1 MHFIK
6 ALTVPIV
13 ISAVKGCSMP
23 GPMVSQAK
31 QQLNA
36 IIDAYLS
43 VSDVERVLVA
53 CDYADTAHDGVARKS
68 GEPYILHPIAVSC
81 ILAHMRLDAET
92 LMAAL
97 LHDVIEDT
105 EFTKQDIT
113 EKFGLTVAE
122 LVDGVTKLS
131 QSSDKEYNKAASF
144 RKILQATLQDPR
156 VIIIKLADRYHN
168 MTTLGALRPDKR
180 ARIAQETFEIFVP
193 MARLVGMNEMA
204 DNLEHLCYQNL
215 DLDMYNNVQEALLQT
230 KPKRC
235 EYQTKWENNLTTLL
249 EQHQIT
255 GRIKKKN
262 NNIEL
267 LRHFVKN
274 DIDLQELT
282 HSHAFEIILQSIADC
297 DRLAEI
303 LKESFKVLSY
313 ADHIR
318 RPLPGGNQS
327 LMLRLKGEKTTL
339 SLTIQTELMRKAAR
353 FGVVLGENAPQACRS
368 AIQASMQNL
377 NVLVDGECA
386 KTTFSELLDYL
397 HQEKIWVYTP
407 HGHLH
412 ELPQGATAVD
422 FAYSASLFLGNHA
435 VGAKINGETKPLSTP
450 LLSGQVIEII
460 TDVLATPNPDWLSFI
475 NTQKA
480 RRALQNILRD
490 QDQDEQRLVGQQAL
504 NRALKLFNRSVS
516 DLSLADWEN
525 LLNWRHL
532 NDKEQLFEQI
542 AVGDLLPQLVANHLF
557 SQDTIQ
563 TSNNSS
569 RLILGT
575 DGIDVK
581 YAHCCNPVLGD
592 PIQGHLSRRGLIV
605 HRARCHNLLHE
616 QQQHPENIMP
626 LQWTTEDSEDISFTA
641 YLCLNMLLNDEQISE
656 LIYLCRK
663 EKVGVETVRSH
674 EDKTYVNIVV
684 HNRKQIAEV
693 IRNLRMHFGFPRIS
707 RLAQP
712 IAITESAKVAS

>member
-1 MHFIK
+1 
-6 ALTVPIV
+6 
-13 ISAVKGCSMP
+13 MP
-23 GPMVSQAK
+23 GPQVSQAR
-31 QQLNA
+31 QQLKI

-43 VSDVERVLVA
+43 ASDVERVLVA
-53 CDYADTAHDGVARKS
+53 CDYADIAHDGITRKS
-68 GEPYILHPIAVSC
+68 GEPYILHPIAVSS
-81 ILAHMRLDAET
+81 ILSHMRLDAET

-105 EFTKQDIT
+105 DFNKEDIA
-113 EKFGLTVAE
+113 EKFGRTVAE

-131 QSSDKEYNKAASF
+131 HSSDKEYNKAASF

-168 MTTLGALRPDKR
+168 MTTLGSLRPDKR
-180 ARIAQETFEIFVP
+180 QRIAQETFDIFVP
-193 MARLVGMNEMA
+193 MARIVGMNEMA

-215 DLDMYNNVQEALLQT
+215 DLDMFNNVQEALFQT

-235 EYQTKWENNLTTLL
+235 EYQSIWEKNLTELL
-249 EQHQIT
+249 QQHQIP

-274 DIDLQELT
+274 DINLQELT
-282 HSHAFEIILQSIADC
+282 HSHAFEIVLQSIADC

-303 LKESFKVLSY
+303 LRENFQILHY
-313 ADHIR
+313 EDHIR

-327 LMLRLKGEKTTL
+327 LMMRLKGEKTTL

-377 NVLVDGECA
+377 NVLIDGACA
-386 KTTFSELLDYL
+386 KTTFSDLLDYL

-407 HGHLH
+407 HGNLH

-435 VGAKINGETKPLSTP
+435 VGAKVNGETKPLSTP
-450 LLSGQVIEII
+450 LISGQVVEII

-490 QDQDEQRLVGQQAL
+490 QDIEEQQLVGQQAL
-504 NRALKLFNRSVS
+504 NRALKLFNRSIK
-516 DLSLADWEN
+516 DLTEADWIDI
-525 LLNWRHL
+525 LQWRHIES
-532 NDKEQLFEQI
+532 KEQLFEQV

-557 SQDTIQ
+557 AQGKSIETQ
-563 TSNNSS
+563 SS
-569 RLILGT
+569 TRLIQGT
-575 DGIDVK
+575 EGVDVK

-616 QQQHPENIMP
+616 QHQHPENIMP
-626 LQWTTEDSEDISFTA
+626 LQWSSEDTDDISFTA
-641 YLCLNMLLNDEQISE
+641 YLSIDMVMNDEQISD
-656 LIYLCRK
+656 LIYQCRK
-663 EKVGVETVRSH
+663 EKTGVEMVHNH
-674 EDKTYVNIVV
+674 EGKTYVNIVV
-684 HNRKQIAEV
+684 HNRKQIAQI
-693 IRNLRMHFGFPRIS
+693 IRDLRMHFGFPRIT

-712 IAITESAKVAS
+712 INITEASKAS

>member
-1 MHFIK
+1 
-6 ALTVPIV
+6 
-13 ISAVKGCSMP
+13 MP
-23 GPMVSQAK
+23 GPMVRQAK
-31 QQLNA
+31 QQLNV

-43 VSDVERVLVA
+43 VSDVERVLEA
-53 CDYADTAHDGVARKS
+53 CDYADIAHDGITRKS

-131 QSSDKEYNKAASF
+131 HSSDKEYNKAASF

-249 EQHQIT
+249 EQHHIS

-297 DRLAEI
+297 DRLADI
-303 LKESFKVLSY
+303 LKESFKVLNY
-313 ADHIR
+313 TDHIR

-327 LMLRLKGEKTTL
+327 LMMRLKGEKTIL

-377 NVLVDGECA
+377 NVLVDGACA

-435 VGAKINGETKPLSTP
+435 VGAKIDGETKPLSTP

-516 DLSLADWEN
+516 DLTLADWEN
-525 LLNWRHL
+525 VLNWRHL
-532 NDKEQLFEQI
+532 NDKEQLFEHI
-542 AVGDLLPQLVANHLF
+542 AVGDLLPQLVANHLYA
-557 SQDTIQ
+557 QDTIQ
-563 TSNNSS
+563 TSNSA

-575 DGIDVK
+575 DGVDVK

-605 HRARCHNLLHE
+605 HRSRCQNLLHE
-616 QQQHPENIMP
+616 QHLHPENIMP
-626 LQWTTEDSEDISFTA
+626 LHWTTEDSEDISFTA

-674 EDKTYVNIVV
+674 EEKTYVNIVV
-684 HNRKQIAEV
+684 HNRKQIAEI

-712 IAITESAKVAS
+712 VAIAEPAKVAS

>member
-1 MHFIK
+1 
-6 ALTVPIV
+6 
-13 ISAVKGCSMP
+13 MP
-23 GPMVSQAK
+23 GPLVSQAK
-31 QQLNA
+31 QQLRT
-36 IIDAYLS
+36 IIDAYLTE
-43 VSDVERVLVA
+43 SDVERVLAA
-53 CDYADTAHDGVARKS
+53 CDYADIAHDGITRKS

-105 EFTKQDIT
+105 DFSKEDIA
-113 EKFGLTVAE
+113 EKFGKTVAE

-168 MTTLGALRPDKR
+168 MTTLDALRPDKR
-180 ARIAQETFEIFVP
+180 ARIAQETFDIFVP
-193 MARLVGMNEMA
+193 MARIVGMNEMG

-235 EYQTKWENNLTTLL
+235 EYQSKWENNLTELL
-249 EQHQIT
+249 KTHQIS

-274 DIDLQELT
+274 DIDLHELT
-282 HSHAFEIILQSIADC
+282 HSHAFEIILNSIADC
-297 DRLAEI
+297 DRLADV
-303 LKESFKVLSY
+303 LRESFQVLHF

-318 RPLPGGNQS
+318 KPLPGGNQS
-327 LMLRLKGEKTTL
+327 LLLRLKGENTTL
-339 SLTIQTELMRKAAR
+339 SVTIQTELMRKAAR
-353 FGVVLGENAPQACRS
+353 FGVVLGDSAPQACRS

-377 NVLVDGECA
+377 NVLIDGACA

-407 HGHLH
+407 QGHLH
-412 ELPQGATAVD
+412 ELPQGATVVD

-450 LLSGQVIEII
+450 LHSGQVIEII
-460 TDVLATPNPDWLSFI
+460 TDVLATPNPDWLSFV

-480 RRALQNILRD
+480 RRALQNILRE
-490 QDQDEQRLVGQQAL
+490 QDIEEQRLVGQQAL
-504 NRALKLFNRSVS
+504 NRALKLFNVS
-516 DLSLADWEN
+516 IKDLTESDWLE
-525 LLNWRHL
+525 LLQWRHIE
-532 NDKEQLFEQI
+532 NKDQLFEQI

-557 SQDTIQ
+557 AHDQSAQESD
-563 TSNNSS
+563 
-569 RLILGT
+569 RLIQGT
-575 DGIDVK
+575 EGVDVK

-616 QQQHPENIMP
+616 QHLHPENIMP
-626 LQWTTEDSEDISFTA
+626 LQWTNENEEEISFTA
-641 YLCLNMLLNDEQISE
+641 YLLINMAMDDEQISD
-656 LIYLCRK
+656 LIYQCRK
-663 EKVGVETVRSH
+663 EKIGVEMVRNQD
-674 EDKTYVNIVV
+674 DKTYVNVVV
-684 HNRKQIAEV
+684 HNRKQIAKI
-693 IRNLRMHFGFPRIS
+693 IRDLRMHFGFPRIS

-712 IAITESAKVAS
+712 VSIAETSIAS

>member
-1 MHFIK
+1 
-6 ALTVPIV
+6 
-13 ISAVKGCSMP
+13 MP
-23 GPMVSQAK
+23 GPQVSQAR
-31 QQLNA
+31 QQLKI

-43 VSDVERVLVA
+43 ASDVERVLVA
-53 CDYADTAHDGVARKS
+53 CDYADIAHDGITRKS
-68 GEPYILHPIAVSC
+68 GEPYILHPIAVSS
-81 ILAHMRLDAET
+81 ILSHMRLDAET

-105 EFTKQDIT
+105 DFNKEDIT
-113 EKFGLTVAE
+113 EKFGRTVAE

-131 QSSDKEYNKAASF
+131 HSSDKEYNKAASF

-168 MTTLGALRPDKR
+168 MTTLGSLRPDKR
-180 ARIAQETFEIFVP
+180 RRIAQETFDIFVP
-193 MARLVGMNEMA
+193 MARIVGMNEMA

-215 DLDMYNNVQEALLQT
+215 DLDMFNNVQEALFQT

-235 EYQTKWENNLTTLL
+235 EYQSIWEKNLTQLL
-249 EQHQIT
+249 QQHQIA

-274 DIDLQELT
+274 DINLQELT

-303 LKESFKVLSY
+303 LRENFQILHY
-313 ADHIR
+313 EDHIR

-327 LMLRLKGEKTTL
+327 LMMRLKGEKTTL

-386 KTTFSELLDYL
+386 KTTFSDLLDYL

-407 HGHLH
+407 HGNLH

-450 LLSGQVIEII
+450 LISGQVIEII

-490 QDQDEQRLVGQQAL
+490 QDIEEQQLVGQQAL
-504 NRALKLFNRSVS
+504 NRALKLFNRSMK
-516 DLSLADWEN
+516 DLTEADWIDI
-525 LLNWRHL
+525 LQWRHIES
-532 NDKEQLFEQI
+532 KAQLFEQV

-557 SQDTIQ
+557 AQDQSLETQ
-563 TSNNSS
+563 SS
-569 RLILGT
+569 TRLIQGT
-575 DGIDVK
+575 EGVDVK

-616 QQQHPENIMP
+616 QHQHPENIMP
-626 LQWTTEDSEDISFTA
+626 LHWASEDADDISFTA
-641 YLCLNMLLNDEQISE
+641 YLSIDMVMNDEQISE
-656 LIYLCRK
+656 LIYQCRK
-663 EKVGVETVRSH
+663 EKTGVEMVHNH
-674 EDKTYVNIVV
+674 EGKTYVNIVV
-684 HNRKQIAEV
+684 HNRKQIAQI
-693 IRNLRMHFGFPRIS
+693 IRDLRMHFGFPRIT

-712 IAITESAKVAS
+712 INITEASKAS

>member
-1 MHFIK
+1 
-6 ALTVPIV
+6 
-13 ISAVKGCSMP
+13 MP
-23 GPMVSQAK
+23 GPQVSQAK
-31 QQLNA
+31 QQLEI

-43 VSDVERVLVA
+43 ESDVERVLAA
-53 CDYADTAHDGVARKS
+53 CDYADMAHDGIVRKS

-81 ILAHMRLDAET
+81 ILAHMRLDTET

-105 EFTKQDIT
+105 EFNKDDIS
-113 EKFGLTVAE
+113 KIFGFTVAE

-131 QSSDKEYNKAASF
+131 HSSDKEYNKAASF

-156 VIIIKLADRYHN
+156 VIIVKLADRYHN
-168 MTTLGALRPDKR
+168 MTTLDALRPDKR
-180 ARIAQETFEIFVP
+180 ARIARETFEIFVP
-193 MARLVGMNEMA
+193 MARIVGMNEMA

-215 DLDMYNNVQEALLQT
+215 DLDMYNNVQAALLET

-235 EYQTKWENNLTTLL
+235 EYQAKWEKNLTELL
-249 EQHQIT
+249 QQNAIQ

-282 HSHAFEIILQSIADC
+282 HSHAFEIILQTIADC

-303 LKESFKVLSY
+303 LMQSFKIQSY
-313 ADHIR
+313 EDHIR

-327 LMLRLKGEKTTL
+327 LMMRLKGEKTTL

-353 FGVVLGENAPQACRS
+353 FGVVLGESAPQACRS

-422 FAYSASLFLGNHA
+422 FAYAASLFLGNHA
-435 VGAKINGETKPLSTP
+435 VGAKINNETKPLSTP
-450 LLSGQVIEII
+450 LVSGQVVEII

-480 RRALQNILRD
+480 RRAIQNILRD
-490 QDQDEQRLVGQQAL
+490 QDPDEQRLVGQQAL
-504 NRALKLFNRSVS
+504 NRALKLFHRSIR
-516 DLSLADWEN
+516 DLTEADWKN
-525 LLNWRHL
+525 LLEWRHVSS
-532 NDKEQLFEQI
+532 KEQLFEQI

-557 SQDTIQ
+557 SQDQHQNIA
-563 TSNNSS
+563 SS
-569 RLILGT
+569 DRLIQGT
-575 DGIDVK
+575 EGVDVK

-592 PIQGHLSRRGLIV
+592 PIQGHLTRRGLIV
-605 HRARCHNLLHE
+605 HRSRCHNLLHE
-616 QQQHPENIMP
+616 QHQHPENIMP
-626 LQWTTEDSEDISFTA
+626 LQWTADDLDDISFTA
-641 YLCLNMLLNDEQISE
+641 YLCIDLAMDDEQISD
-656 LIYLCRK
+656 LIYQCRK
-663 EKVGVETVRSH
+663 AHSGVEMVRSQD
-674 EDKTYVNIVV
+674 EQTYVNIVV
-684 HNRKQIAEV
+684 HNRKQIAQI
-693 IRNLRMHFGFPRIS
+693 IRDLRMYFGFPRIA
-707 RLAQP
+707 RLTQP
-712 IAITESAKVAS
+712 VILSEASKAS

>member
-1 MHFIK
+1 
-6 ALTVPIV
+6 
-13 ISAVKGCSMP
+13 MP
-23 GPMVSQAK
+23 GPQVSQAK
-31 QQLNA
+31 LQLKS
-36 IIDAYLS
+36 IIDAYLNT
-43 VSDVERVLVA
+43 SDVERVLVA
-53 CDYADTAHDGVARKS
+53 CDYADLAHDGITRKS
-68 GEPYILHPIAVSC
+68 GEPYILHPISVSC

-105 EFTKQDIT
+105 EFSKDDIT
-113 EKFGLTVAE
+113 EKFGKTVAE

-131 QSSDKEYNKAASF
+131 HSSDKEYNKAASF

-168 MTTLGALRPDKR
+168 MTTLEALRPDKR

-193 MARLVGMNEMA
+193 MARIVGMNEMA

-215 DLDMYNNVQEALLQT
+215 DLDMYNDVQAALLET

-235 EYQTKWENNLTTLL
+235 EYQSKWENKLTGLL
-249 EQHQIT
+249 AEHHIS

-282 HSHAFEIILQSIADC
+282 HSHAFEIILTSIADC

-303 LKESFKVLSY
+303 LQENLKVLHF

-327 LMLRLKGEKTTL
+327 LLLRLKGEKTTL

-377 NVLVDGECA
+377 NVLIGGECA

-422 FAYSASLFLGNHA
+422 FAYAASLFLGNHA
-435 VGAKINGETKPLSTP
+435 IGAKVNGETKPLSTP
-450 LLSGQVIEII
+450 LISGQVVEVI
-460 TDVLATPNPDWLSFI
+460 TDVLATPNPDWLSFV

-480 RRALQNILRD
+480 RRAIQNILRD
-490 QDQDEQRLVGQQAL
+490 QDIEEQRLVGQQAL
-504 NRALKLFNRSVS
+504 NRALKLFQRSVK
-516 DLSLADWEN
+516 DLDEADWAN
-525 LLNWRHL
+525 LLQWRL
-532 NDKEQLFEQI
+532 IDSKDRLYEQI

-557 SQDTIQ
+557 AHDTTNEQD
-563 TSNNSS
+563 SE
-569 RLILGT
+569 RLIQGT
-575 DGIDVK
+575 DGVDVK

-592 PIQGHLSRRGLIV
+592 HIQGHLSRRGLIV
-605 HRARCHNLLHE
+605 HRNRCHNLLHE
-616 QQQHPENIMP
+616 QNIHPENIMP
-626 LQWTTEDSEDISFTA
+626 LQWTKGSSEDISFSA
-641 YLCLNMLLNDEQISE
+641 FLCIDMPLTDEQISE
-656 LIYLCRK
+656 LIYQCRK
-663 EKVGVETVRSH
+663 EKVGVESVRSH
-674 EDKTYVNIVV
+674 EAKTFVNIVV
-684 HNRKQIAEV
+684 HNRKEIAKI
-693 IRNLRMHFGFPRIS
+693 IRELRMLFGFPRII
-707 RLAQP
+707 RLNQSLSVNE
-712 IAITESAKVAS
+712 TSKAS

>member
-1 MHFIK
+1 
-6 ALTVPIV
+6 
-13 ISAVKGCSMP
+13 MP
-23 GPMVSQAK
+23 GPQVSQAK
-31 QQLNA
+31 QQLEI

-43 VSDVERVLVA
+43 ESDVERVLAA
-53 CDYADTAHDGVARKS
+53 CDYADMAHDGIVRKS

-81 ILAHMRLDAET
+81 ILAHMRLDTET

-105 EFTKQDIT
+105 EFNKDDIS
-113 EKFGLTVAE
+113 KIFGFTVAE

-131 QSSDKEYNKAASF
+131 HSSDKEYNKAASF

-156 VIIIKLADRYHN
+156 VIIVKLADRYHN
-168 MTTLGALRPDKR
+168 MTTLDALRPDKR
-180 ARIAQETFEIFVP
+180 ARIARETFEIFVP
-193 MARLVGMNEMA
+193 MARIVGMNEMA

-215 DLDMYNNVQEALLQT
+215 DLDMYNNVQAALLET

-235 EYQTKWENNLTTLL
+235 EYQAKWEKNLTELL
-249 EQHQIT
+249 QQNAIQ

-303 LKESFKVLSY
+303 LTQSFKIQSY
-313 ADHIR
+313 EDHIR

-327 LMLRLKGEKTTL
+327 LMMRLKGEKTTL

-353 FGVVLGENAPQACRS
+353 FGVVLGESAPQACRS

-386 KTTFSELLDYL
+386 KTTFSELLDYVL
-397 HQEKIWVYTP
+397 EEKIWVYTP
-407 HGHLH
+407 HVHLH
-412 ELPQGATAVD
+412 VWAQGATAVD
-422 FAYSASLFLGNHA
+422 FVYAAILFRGNHA
-435 VGAKINGETKPLSTP
+435 VGAKINNETKPLSTP
-450 LLSGQVIEII
+450 LVSGQVVEII

-480 RRALQNILRD
+480 RRAIQNILRD
-490 QDQDEQRLVGQQAL
+490 QDPDEQRLVGQQAL
-504 NRALKLFNRSVS
+504 NRALKLFHRSIR
-516 DLSLADWEN
+516 DLTEADWKN
-525 LLNWRHL
+525 LLEWRHVSS
-532 NDKEQLFEQI
+532 KEQLFEQI

-557 SQDTIQ
+557 AQDQHQNIA
-563 TSNNSS
+563 SS
-569 RLILGT
+569 DRLIQGT
-575 DGIDVK
+575 EGVDVK

-592 PIQGHLSRRGLIV
+592 PIQGHLTRRGLIV

-616 QQQHPENIMP
+616 QHQHPENIML
-626 LQWTTEDSEDISFTA
+626 LQWTSDDLEDISFTA
-641 YLCLNMLLNDEQISE
+641 YLSIDLNMNDEQISD
-656 LIYLCRK
+656 LIYQCRK
-663 EKVGVETVRSH
+663 AHSGVEMVRTQD
-674 EDKTYVNIVV
+674 DKTYVNIVV
-684 HNRKQIAEV
+684 HNRKQIAQI
-693 IRNLRMHFGFPRIS
+693 IRDLRMYFGFPRII

-712 IAITESAKVAS
+712 VVFSEASKAS

>member
-1 MHFIK
+1 
-6 ALTVPIV
+6 
-13 ISAVKGCSMP
+13 MP
-23 GPMVSQAK
+23 GAEVSQAK
-31 QQLNA
+31 QQLNV
-36 IIDAYLS
+36 IIDAYLNES
-43 VSDVERVLVA
+43 EVERVLAA
-53 CDYADTAHDGVARKS
+53 CDYADIAHDGITRKS

-105 EFTKQDIT
+105 DFSKEDIS
-113 EKFGLTVAE
+113 EKFGRTVAE

-131 QSSDKEYNKAASF
+131 HSSDKEYNKAASF

-168 MTTLGALRPDKR
+168 MTTLESLRPDKR
-180 ARIAQETFEIFVP
+180 ARIAQETFDVFVP

-215 DLDMYNNVQEALLQT
+215 DLDMFNNVQEALAKT

-235 EYQTKWENNLTTLL
+235 EYQAIWEKNLTSLL
-249 EQHQIT
+249 QQNQIS

-297 DRLAEI
+297 DNLAEI
-303 LKESFKVLSY
+303 LKKHFQVLSY
-313 ADHIR
+313 QDHIR

-327 LMLRLKGEKTTL
+327 LMMRLKGEKTTL
-339 SLTIQTELMRKAAR
+339 SLTLQTELMRKAAR
-353 FGVVLGENAPQACRS
+353 FGVVLGESAPQACRS

-377 NVLVDGECA
+377 NVLIDSSCA
-386 KTTFSELLDYL
+386 KTTFNDLLDYL

-407 HGHLH
+407 HGQLH

-480 RRALQNILRD
+480 RRAIQNILRD
-490 QDQDEQRLVGQQAL
+490 QDVEEQQLVGEQAL
-504 NRALKLFNRSVS
+504 NRALRLFNRSTQ
-516 DLSLADWEN
+516 DLTEDDWLD
-525 LLNWRHL
+525 LLQWRHL
-532 NDKEQLFEQI
+532 DSKDRLFQQI

-557 SQDTIQ
+557 AQQGQSVEEH
-563 TSNNSS
+563 SS
-569 RLILGT
+569 DRLIQGT
-575 DGIDVK
+575 EGVDVK

-616 QQQHPENIMP
+616 QHLHPENIMP
-626 LQWTTEDSEDISFTA
+626 LQWASEDLDDVSFTA
-641 YLCLNMLLNDEQISE
+641 YLCIDMEMDDEQISD
-656 LIYLCRK
+656 LIYQCRK
-663 EKVGVETVRSH
+663 AKTGVEMVRNYDH
-674 EDKTYVNIVV
+674 KTYVNIVV
-684 HNRKQIAEV
+684 NNRKQIAQI
-693 IRNLRMHFGFPRIS
+693 IRDLRMHYGFPRIT
-707 RLAQP
+707 RLAIP
-712 IAITESAKVAS
+712 LSVTEASIAS

>member
-1 MHFIK
+1 
-6 ALTVPIV
+6 
-13 ISAVKGCSMP
+13 MP
-23 GPMVSQAK
+23 GPQVSQAR
-31 QQLNA
+31 QQLKI
-36 IIDAYLS
+36 IIDAYLDA
-43 VSDVERVLVA
+43 SDVERVLAA
-53 CDYADTAHDGVARKS
+53 CDYADLAHDGVTRKS
-68 GEPYILHPIAVSC
+68 GEPYILHPIAVSS
-81 ILAHMRLDAET
+81 ILSHMRLDAET

-105 EFTKQDIT
+105 EFNKDDIA
-113 EKFGLTVAE
+113 EKFGRTVAE

-131 QSSDKEYNKAASF
+131 HSSDKEYNKAASF

-168 MTTLGALRPDKR
+168 MTTLGSLRPDKR
-180 ARIAQETFEIFVP
+180 MRIAQETSDIFVP
-193 MARLVGMNEMA
+193 MARIVGMNEMA

-215 DLDMYNNVQEALLQT
+215 DLDMFNNVQEALLQT

-235 EYQTKWENNLTTLL
+235 EYQSLWEKNLTELL
-249 EQHQIT
+249 QQHQIS

-303 LKESFKVLSY
+303 LRENFQILHY
-313 ADHIR
+313 EDHIR

-327 LMLRLKGEKTTL
+327 LMMRLKGEKTTL

-353 FGVVLGENAPQACRS
+353 FGVILGENAPQACRS

-377 NVLVDGECA
+377 NVLIDGACA
-386 KTTFSELLDYL
+386 KTTFSDLLDYL

-412 ELPQGATAVD
+412 ELPQGATVVD

-435 VGAKINGETKPLSTP
+435 VGAKINGEIKPLSTP
-450 LLSGQVIEII
+450 LVSGQVIEII

-480 RRALQNILRD
+480 RRAIQNILRD
-490 QDQDEQRLVGQQAL
+490 QDIEEQQLVGQQAL
-504 NRALKLFNRSVS
+504 NRALKLFNRSIT
-516 DLSLADWEN
+516 DLTDADW
-525 LLNWRHL
+525 LDILQWRHIESQ
-532 NDKEQLFEQI
+532 EQLFEQI

-557 SQDTIQ
+557 AQGQNIDPQAST
-563 TSNNSS
+563 
-569 RLILGT
+569 RLIQGT
-575 DGIDVK
+575 EGVDVK

-616 QQQHPENIMP
+616 QHLHPENIMP
-626 LQWTTEDSEDISFTA
+626 LHWTSDDANDISFTA
-641 YLCLNMLLNDEQISE
+641 YLSIDMVMNDEQISD
-656 LIYLCRK
+656 LIYQCRK
-663 EKVGVETVRSH
+663 EKTGVEMVHSH

-684 HNRKQIAEV
+684 HNRKQIAQI
-693 IRNLRMHFGFPRIS
+693 IRDLRMHFGFPRIT

-712 IAITESAKVAS
+712 INISEASKAS

>member
-1 MHFIK
+1 
-6 ALTVPIV
+6 
-13 ISAVKGCSMP
+13 MP
-23 GPMVSQAK
+23 GPQVSQAR
-31 QQLNA
+31 QQLKI

-43 VSDVERVLVA
+43 VSEVERVLMA
-53 CDYADTAHDGVARKS
+53 CDYADIAHDGVTRKS
-68 GEPYILHPIAVSC
+68 GEPYILHPIAVSS
-81 ILAHMRLDAET
+81 ILSHMRLDAET

-105 EFTKQDIT
+105 EFNKDDIS
-113 EKFGLTVAE
+113 KNFGHTVAE

-131 QSSDKEYNKAASF
+131 HSSDKEYNKAASF

-168 MTTLGALRPDKR
+168 MTTLGSLRPDKR
-180 ARIAQETFEIFVP
+180 RRIAQETFDIFVP
-193 MARLVGMNEMA
+193 MARIVGMNEMA

-215 DLDMYNNVQEALLQT
+215 DLDMYNNIQEALLQT

-235 EYQTKWENNLTTLL
+235 DYQSLWEKNLTDLL
-249 EQHQIT
+249 QQHQIS

-274 DIDLQELT
+274 DINLQELT
-282 HSHAFEIILQSIADC
+282 HSHAFEIILHSIADC

-303 LKESFKVLSY
+303 LRENFQILHY
-313 ADHIR
+313 EDHIR

-327 LMLRLKGEKTTL
+327 LMMRLKGEKTTL
-339 SLTIQTELMRKAAR
+339 SLTLQTELMRKAAR

-368 AIQASMQNL
+368 TIQASMQNL
-377 NVLVDGECA
+377 NVLIDGACA
-386 KTTFSELLDYL
+386 KTTFSDLLDYL

-450 LLSGQVIEII
+450 LVSGQVIEII
-460 TDVLATPNPDWLSFI
+460 TDVLATPNPDWLSFV

-480 RRALQNILRD
+480 RRALQNILRE
-490 QDQDEQRLVGQQAL
+490 QDIEEQQLVGQEAL
-504 NRALKLFNRSVS
+504 NRALKLFNRSS
-516 DLSLADWEN
+516 KDLTEADWIDI
-525 LLNWRHL
+525 LQWRHVET
-532 NDKEQLFEQI
+532 KEQLFEQI

-557 SQDTIQ
+557 AHDQNIEIQ
-563 TSNNSS
+563 FST
-569 RLILGT
+569 RLIQGT
-575 DGIDVK
+575 EGVDVK

-616 QQQHPENIMP
+616 QHLHPENIMP
-626 LQWTTEDSEDISFTA
+626 LQWSSEDIEDISFNA
-641 YLCLNMLLNDEQISE
+641 YLSIDLSMNDEQISD
-656 LIYLCRK
+656 LIYQCRK
-663 EKVGVETVRSH
+663 EKTGVEMVH
-674 EDKTYVNIVV
+674 NHDGKTYVNIVV
-684 HNRKQIAEV
+684 HNRKQIAQI
-693 IRNLRMHFGFPRIS
+693 IRDLRMHFGFPRIA
-707 RLAQP
+707 RLGQP
-712 IAITESAKVAS
+712 INISETSKAS

>member
-1 MHFIK
+1 
-6 ALTVPIV
+6 
-13 ISAVKGCSMP
+13 MP
-23 GPMVSQAK
+23 GPQVSQAK
-31 QQLNA
+31 QQLEI
-36 IIDAYLS
+36 IIDAYLNER
-43 VSDVERVLVA
+43 DVERVLAA
-53 CDYADTAHDGVARKS
+53 CDYADIAHDGIVRKS

-81 ILAHMRLDAET
+81 ILAHMRLDTET

-105 EFTKQDIT
+105 DFNKDDISET
-113 EKFGLTVAE
+113 FGFTVAE

-131 QSSDKEYNKAASF
+131 HSSDKEYNKAASF

-156 VIIIKLADRYHN
+156 VIIVKLADRYHN
-168 MTTLGALRPDKR
+168 MTTLEALRPDKR
-180 ARIAQETFEIFVP
+180 ARIARETFEIFVP
-193 MARLVGMNEMA
+193 MARIVGMNEMA

-215 DLDMYNNVQEALLQT
+215 DLDMYNNVQAALLET

-235 EYQTKWENNLTTLL
+235 EYQAIWEQKLNDLL
-249 EQHQIT
+249 EDYKIE

-303 LKESFKVLSY
+303 LTQSFKIQSY
-313 ADHIR
+313 EDHIR

-327 LMLRLKGEKTTL
+327 LMMRLKGEKTTL

-422 FAYSASLFLGNHA
+422 FAYAASLFLGNHA
-435 VGAKINGETKPLSTP
+435 IGAKINNETKPLSTP
-450 LLSGQVIEII
+450 LVSGQVVEII

-480 RRALQNILRD
+480 RRAIQNILRD
-490 QDQDEQRLVGQQAL
+490 QDLDEQRLVGQQAL
-504 NRALKLFNRSVS
+504 NRALKLFHRSIR
-516 DLSLADWEN
+516 DLTEADWKN
-525 LLNWRHL
+525 LLEWRHIATQ
-532 NDKEQLFEQI
+532 EQLFEQI

-557 SQDTIQ
+557 AQDQHQNIA
-563 TSNNSS
+563 SS
-569 RLILGT
+569 GRLIQGT
-575 DGIDVK
+575 EGVDVK

-592 PIQGHLSRRGLIV
+592 PIQGHLTRRGLIV
-605 HRARCHNLLHE
+605 HRSRCHNLLHE
-616 QQQHPENIMP
+616 QHQHPENIMP
-626 LQWTTEDSEDISFTA
+626 LQWTADDLDDISFSA
-641 YLCLNMLLNDEQISE
+641 YLSIDLAMDDEQISD
-656 LIYLCRK
+656 LIYQCRK
-663 EKVGVETVRSH
+663 AHSGVEMVRTQD
-674 EDKTYVNIVV
+674 EQTYVNIVV
-684 HNRKQIAEV
+684 HNRKQIAQI
-693 IRNLRMHFGFPRIS
+693 IRDLRMYFGFPRIT
-707 RLAQP
+707 RLTRP
-712 IAITESAKVAS
+712 VILSEASKAS

>member
-1 MHFIK
+1 
-6 ALTVPIV
+6 
-13 ISAVKGCSMP
+13 MP

-31 QQLNA
+31 QQLNV

-43 VSDVERVLVA
+43 VSDVERVLEA
-53 CDYADTAHDGVARKS
+53 CDYADIAHDGITRKS

-131 QSSDKEYNKAASF
+131 HSSDKEYNKAASF

-235 EYQTKWENNLTTLL
+235 EYQTKWENNLTALL
-249 EQHQIT
+249 EQHHIS

-297 DRLAEI
+297 DRLADI
-303 LKESFKVLSY
+303 LKESFKVLNY
-313 ADHIR
+313 TDHIR

-327 LMLRLKGEKTTL
+327 LMMRLKGEKTIL

-377 NVLVDGECA
+377 NVLVDGACA

-435 VGAKINGETKPLSTP
+435 VGAKIDGETKPLSTP

-516 DLSLADWEN
+516 DLTLADWEN
-525 LLNWRHL
+525 VLNWRHL

-542 AVGDLLPQLVANHLF
+542 AVGDLLPQLVANHLYA
-557 SQDTIQ
+557 QDTIQ
-563 TSNNSS
+563 TSNSA

-575 DGIDVK
+575 DGVDVK

-605 HRARCHNLLHE
+605 HRSRCHNLLHE
-616 QQQHPENIMP
+616 QHLHPENIMP
-626 LQWTTEDSEDISFTA
+626 LHWTTEDSEDISFTA

-663 EKVGVETVRSH
+663 EKIGVETVRSH
-674 EDKTYVNIVV
+674 EEKTYVNIVV
-684 HNRKQIAEV
+684 HNRKQIAEI

-712 IAITESAKVAS
+712 VAIAEPAKVAS

>member
-1 MHFIK
+1 
-6 ALTVPIV
+6 
-13 ISAVKGCSMP
+13 MP
-23 GPMVSQAK
+23 GPQVSQAR
-31 QQLNA
+31 QQLKI

-43 VSDVERVLVA
+43 ASDVERVLVA
-53 CDYADTAHDGVARKS
+53 CDYADIAHDGITRKS
-68 GEPYILHPIAVSC
+68 GEPYILHPIAVSS
-81 ILAHMRLDAET
+81 ILSHMRLDAET

-105 EFTKQDIT
+105 DFNKEDIA
-113 EKFGLTVAE
+113 EKFGRTVAE

-131 QSSDKEYNKAASF
+131 HSSDKEYNKAASF

-168 MTTLGALRPDKR
+168 MTTLGSLRPDKR
-180 ARIAQETFEIFVP
+180 RRIAQETFDIFVP
-193 MARLVGMNEMA
+193 MARIVGMNEMA

-215 DLDMYNNVQEALLQT
+215 DLDMFNNVQEALFQT

-235 EYQTKWENNLTTLL
+235 EYQSIWEKNLTELL
-249 EQHQIT
+249 QQHQIS

-274 DIDLQELT
+274 DINLQELT
-282 HSHAFEIILQSIADC
+282 HSHAFEIVLQSIADC

-303 LKESFKVLSY
+303 LRENFQILHY
-313 ADHIR
+313 EDHIR

-327 LMLRLKGEKTTL
+327 LMMRLKGEKTTL

-377 NVLVDGECA
+377 NVLIDGACA
-386 KTTFSELLDYL
+386 KTTFSDLLDYL

-407 HGHLH
+407 HGNLH

-435 VGAKINGETKPLSTP
+435 VGAKVNGETKPLSTP
-450 LLSGQVIEII
+450 LISGQVVEII

-490 QDQDEQRLVGQQAL
+490 QDIEEQQLVGQQAL
-504 NRALKLFNRSVS
+504 NRALKLFNRSVK
-516 DLSLADWEN
+516 DLTEADWIDI
-525 LLNWRHL
+525 LQWRHIES
-532 NDKEQLFEQI
+532 KEQLFEQV

-557 SQDTIQ
+557 AQGQSIETQ
-563 TSNNSS
+563 SS
-569 RLILGT
+569 TRLIQGT
-575 DGIDVK
+575 EGVDVK

-616 QQQHPENIMP
+616 QHQHPENIMP
-626 LQWTTEDSEDISFTA
+626 LQWSSEDTDDISFTA
-641 YLCLNMLLNDEQISE
+641 YLSIDMVMNDEQISD
-656 LIYLCRK
+656 LIYQCRK
-663 EKVGVETVRSH
+663 EKTGVEMVHNH
-674 EDKTYVNIVV
+674 EGKTYVNIVV
-684 HNRKQIAEV
+684 HNRKQIAQI
-693 IRNLRMHFGFPRIS
+693 IRDLRMHFGFPRIT

-712 IAITESAKVAS
+712 INITEASKAS

>member
-1 MHFIK
+1 
-6 ALTVPIV
+6 
-13 ISAVKGCSMP
+13 MP
-23 GPMVSQAK
+23 GPQVSQAR
-31 QQLNA
+31 QQLKI

-43 VSDVERVLVA
+43 VSEVERVLMA
-53 CDYADTAHDGVARKS
+53 CDYADIAHDGVTRKS
-68 GEPYILHPIAVSC
+68 GEPYILHPIAVSS
-81 ILAHMRLDAET
+81 ILSHMRLDAET

-105 EFTKQDIT
+105 EFNKDDIS
-113 EKFGLTVAE
+113 KNFGHTVAE

-131 QSSDKEYNKAASF
+131 HSSDKEYNKAASF

-168 MTTLGALRPDKR
+168 MTTLGSLRPDKR
-180 ARIAQETFEIFVP
+180 RRIAQETFDIFVP
-193 MARLVGMNEMA
+193 MARIVGMNEMA

-215 DLDMYNNVQEALLQT
+215 DLDMYNNIQEALLQT

-235 EYQTKWENNLTTLL
+235 DYQSLWEKNLTDLL
-249 EQHQIT
+249 QQHQIS

-267 LRHFVKN
+267 LRHFIKN
-274 DIDLQELT
+274 DINLQELT

-297 DRLAEI
+297 DRLVEALRENFQI
-303 LKESFKVLSY
+303 ISY
-313 ADHIR
+313 QDHIR

-327 LMLRLKGEKTTL
+327 LILRLKGEKTTL

-368 AIQASMQNL
+368 AIQASMKNL
-377 NVLVDGECA
+377 NLLVGGECA
-386 KTTFSELLDYL
+386 KTTFSDLLDYL

-407 HGHLH
+407 HGQLH

-435 VGAKINGETKPLSTP
+435 VGAKINGELKPLSTP
-450 LLSGQVIEII
+450 LQSGQVIEVI
-460 TDVLATPNPDWLSFI
+460 TDVLATPNPDWLSFV

-480 RRALQNILRD
+480 RRSIQNILRE
-490 QDQDEQRLVGQQAL
+490 QDIDEQRLVGQQAL
-504 NRALKLFNRSVS
+504 NRALKLFNRSIK
-516 DLSLADWEN
+516 DLSDEDWAD
-525 LLNWRHL
+525 LLEWRHIP
-532 NDKEQLFEQI
+532 NKDTLFEQI

-557 SQDTIQ
+557 VQ
-563 TSNNSS
+563 TQNDGQVHSN
-569 RLILGT
+569 RLIQGT
-575 DGIDVK
+575 EGVDVK
-581 YAHCCNPVLGD
+581 YAHCCNPVQGD

-616 QQQHPENIMP
+616 QHLHPENIMP
-626 LQWTTEDSEDISFTA
+626 LQWTAEDEDVNFTA
-641 YLCLNMLLNDEQISE
+641 YLSIEMVLNDEQISE

-663 EKVGVETVRSH
+663 SKTGVESVRTH
-674 EDKTYVNIVV
+674 ENKTYVDIVV
-684 HNRKQIAEV
+684 NNRRQIAQI
-693 IRNLRMHFGFPRIS
+693 IRELRMQFGFPRIS
-707 RLAQP
+707 RLAMP
-712 IAITESAKVAS
+712 VSLPEISKAV

>member
-1 MHFIK
+1 
-6 ALTVPIV
+6 
-13 ISAVKGCSMP
+13 MP
-23 GPMVSQAK
+23 GPQVSQAR
-31 QQLNA
+31 QQLKI
-36 IIDAYLS
+36 IIDAYLDA
-43 VSDVERVLVA
+43 SDVERVLAA
-53 CDYADTAHDGVARKS
+53 CDYADLAHDGVTRKS
-68 GEPYILHPIAVSC
+68 GEPYILHPIAVSS
-81 ILAHMRLDAET
+81 ILSHMRLDAET

-105 EFTKQDIT
+105 EFNKDDIA
-113 EKFGLTVAE
+113 EKFGRTVAE

-131 QSSDKEYNKAASF
+131 HSSDKEYNKAASF

-168 MTTLGALRPDKR
+168 MTTLGSLRPDKR
-180 ARIAQETFEIFVP
+180 MRIAQETSDIFVP
-193 MARLVGMNEMA
+193 MARIVGMNEMA

-215 DLDMYNNVQEALLQT
+215 DLDMFNNVQEALLQT

-235 EYQTKWENNLTTLL
+235 EYQSLWEKNLTELL
-249 EQHQIT
+249 QQHQIS

-303 LKESFKVLSY
+303 LRENFQILHY
-313 ADHIR
+313 EDHIR

-327 LMLRLKGEKTTL
+327 LMMRLKGEKTTL

-353 FGVVLGENAPQACRS
+353 FGVILGENAPQACRS

-377 NVLVDGECA
+377 NVLIDGACA
-386 KTTFSELLDYL
+386 KTTFSDLLDYL
-397 HQEKIWVYTP
+397 HQEKIWIYTP

-412 ELPQGATAVD
+412 ELPQGATVVD

-435 VGAKINGETKPLSTP
+435 VGAKINGEIKPLSTP
-450 LLSGQVIEII
+450 LVSGQVIEII

-480 RRALQNILRD
+480 RRAIQNILRD
-490 QDQDEQRLVGQQAL
+490 QDIEEQQLVGQQAL
-504 NRALKLFNRSVS
+504 NRALKLFNRSIT
-516 DLSLADWEN
+516 DLTDADW
-525 LLNWRHL
+525 LDILQWRHIESQ
-532 NDKEQLFEQI
+532 EQLFEQI

-557 SQDTIQ
+557 AQGQNIDPQAST
-563 TSNNSS
+563 
-569 RLILGT
+569 RLIQGT
-575 DGIDVK
+575 EGVDVK

-616 QQQHPENIMP
+616 QHLHPENIMP
-626 LQWTTEDSEDISFTA
+626 LHWTSDDANDISFTA
-641 YLCLNMLLNDEQISE
+641 YLSIDMVMNDEQISD
-656 LIYLCRK
+656 LIYQCRK
-663 EKVGVETVRSH
+663 EKTGVEMVHSH
-674 EDKTYVNIVV
+674 EGKTYVNIVV
-684 HNRKQIAEV
+684 HNRKQIAQI
-693 IRNLRMHFGFPRIS
+693 IRDLRMHFGFPRIT

-712 IAITESAKVAS
+712 INISEASKAS

>member
-1 MHFIK
+1 
-6 ALTVPIV
+6 
-13 ISAVKGCSMP
+13 MP
-23 GPMVSQAK
+23 GPQVSQAR
-31 QQLNA
+31 QQLKI
-36 IIDAYLS
+36 IIDAYLDA
-43 VSDVERVLVA
+43 SDVERVLAA
-53 CDYADTAHDGVARKS
+53 CDYADLAHDGVTRKS
-68 GEPYILHPIAVSC
+68 GEPYILHPIAVSS
-81 ILAHMRLDAET
+81 ILSHMRLDAET

-105 EFTKQDIT
+105 EFNKDDIA
-113 EKFGLTVAE
+113 EKFGRTVAE

-131 QSSDKEYNKAASF
+131 HSSDKEYNKAASF

-168 MTTLGALRPDKR
+168 MTTLGSLRPDKR
-180 ARIAQETFEIFVP
+180 MRIAQETSDIFVP
-193 MARLVGMNEMA
+193 MARIVGMNEMA

-215 DLDMYNNVQEALLQT
+215 DLDMFNNVQEALLQT

-235 EYQTKWENNLTTLL
+235 EYQSLWEKNLTELL
-249 EQHQIT
+249 QQHQIS

-282 HSHAFEIILQSIADC
+282 HSHAFEIILQTIADC

-303 LKESFKVLSY
+303 LRENFQILHY
-313 ADHIR
+313 EDHIR

-327 LMLRLKGEKTTL
+327 LMMRLKGEKTTL

-353 FGVVLGENAPQACRS
+353 FGVILGENAPQACRS

-377 NVLVDGECA
+377 NVLIDGACA
-386 KTTFSELLDYL
+386 KTTFSDLLDYL

-412 ELPQGATAVD
+412 ELPQGATVVD

-435 VGAKINGETKPLSTP
+435 VGAKINGEIKPLSTP
-450 LLSGQVIEII
+450 LVSGQVIEII

-480 RRALQNILRD
+480 RRAIQNILRD
-490 QDQDEQRLVGQQAL
+490 QDIEEQQLVGQQAL
-504 NRALKLFNRSVS
+504 NRALKLFNRSIT
-516 DLSLADWEN
+516 DLTDADW
-525 LLNWRHL
+525 LDILQWRHIESQ
-532 NDKEQLFEQI
+532 EQLFEQI

-557 SQDTIQ
+557 AQGQNIDPQAST
-563 TSNNSS
+563 
-569 RLILGT
+569 RLIQGT
-575 DGIDVK
+575 EGVDVK

-616 QQQHPENIMP
+616 QHLHPENIMP
-626 LQWTTEDSEDISFTA
+626 LHWTSDDANDISFTA
-641 YLCLNMLLNDEQISE
+641 YLSIDMVMNDEQISD
-656 LIYLCRK
+656 LIYQCRK
-663 EKVGVETVRSH
+663 EKTGVEMVHSH

-684 HNRKQIAEV
+684 HNRKQIAQI
-693 IRNLRMHFGFPRIS
+693 IRDLRMHFGFPRIT

-712 IAITESAKVAS
+712 INISEASKAS

>member
-1 MHFIK
+1 
-6 ALTVPIV
+6 
-13 ISAVKGCSMP
+13 MP
-23 GPMVSQAK
+23 GPEVSQAK
-31 QQLNA
+31 QQLKI

-43 VSDVERVLVA
+43 ESDVERVLEA
-53 CDYADTAHDGVARKS
+53 CDYADVAHDGITRKS

-105 EFTKQDIT
+105 EFNKEDIA
-113 EKFGLTVAE
+113 ERFSKTVAE

-131 QSSDKEYNKAASF
+131 HSSDKEYNKAASF

-215 DLDMYNNVQEALLQT
+215 DLDMYNNVQDALLKT

-235 EYQTKWENNLTTLL
+235 EYQTKWENNLTSLL
-249 EQHQIT
+249 QEHKIA

-303 LKESFKVLSY
+303 LRNSFQVLHY
-313 ADHIR
+313 EDHIR

-327 LMLRLKGEKTTL
+327 LMMRLKGEKTTL

-386 KTTFSELLDYL
+386 KTTFNDLLDYL

-450 LLSGQVIEII
+450 LQSGQVIEII

-490 QDQDEQRLVGQQAL
+490 QDLDEQRLVGQQAL
-504 NRALKLFNRSVS
+504 NRALKLFNRSIK
-516 DLSLADWEN
+516 DLTHSDWEN
-525 LLNWRHL
+525 VLEWRHINSPDDL
-532 NDKEQLFEQI
+532 YEQI

-557 SQDTIQ
+557 AQDAPQEIAA
-563 TSNNSS
+563 SD
-569 RLILGT
+569 RLIQGT
-575 DGIDVK
+575 EGIDVK

-605 HRARCHNLLHE
+605 HRSRCHNLLHE
-616 QQQHPENIMP
+616 QHLHPENIMP
-626 LQWTTEDSEDISFTA
+626 LQWNTENTDEISFSA
-641 YLCLNMLLNDEQISE
+641 YLSININMNDEQVSE
-656 LIYLCRK
+656 LIYQCRK
-663 EKVGVETVRSH
+663 EKVGVESVRPH
-674 EDKTYVNIVV
+674 DGKTYVNIVV

-693 IRNLRMHFGFPRIS
+693 IRNLRMHFGFPRIA

-712 IAITESAKVAS
+712 LNTAETSIAS

>member
-1 MHFIK
+1 
-6 ALTVPIV
+6 
-13 ISAVKGCSMP
+13 MP
-23 GPMVSQAK
+23 GPQVSQAR
-31 QQLNA
+31 QQLKI

-43 VSDVERVLVA
+43 VSDVERVLLA
-53 CDYADTAHDGVARKS
+53 CDYADIAHDGITRKS
-68 GEPYILHPIAVSC
+68 GEPYILHPIAVSS
-81 ILAHMRLDAET
+81 ILAHMRLDTET

-105 EFTKQDIT
+105 DFNKDDIS
-113 EKFGLTVAE
+113 EKFGHTVAE

-131 QSSDKEYNKAASF
+131 HSSDKEYNKAASF

-168 MTTLGALRPDKR
+168 MTTLESLRPDKR
-180 ARIAQETFEIFVP
+180 RRIAQETFDIFVP
-193 MARLVGMNEMA
+193 MARIVGMNEMA

-215 DLDMYNNVQEALLQT
+215 DLDMFDNVQEALLQT

-235 EYQTKWENNLTTLL
+235 EYQSLWEKNLTELL
-249 EQHQIT
+249 KTHQIS

-274 DIDLQELT
+274 DINLQELT

-303 LKESFKVLSY
+303 LRENFQILRY
-313 ADHIR
+313 EDHIR

-327 LMLRLKGEKTTL
+327 LMMRLKGEKTTL
-339 SLTIQTELMRKAAR
+339 SLTLQTELMRKAAR

-377 NVLVDGECA
+377 NVLIDGECA
-386 KTTFSELLDYL
+386 KTTFSDLLDYL

-407 HGHLH
+407 HGQLH

-435 VGAKINGETKPLSTP
+435 VGAKVNGETKPLSTP
-450 LLSGQVIEII
+450 LVSGQVVEII

-490 QDQDEQRLVGQQAL
+490 QDIEEQQLVGQQAL
-504 NRALKLFNRSVS
+504 NRALKLFNRSVK
-516 DLSLADWEN
+516 DLTEADWIDI
-525 LLNWRHL
+525 LQWRHIES
-532 NDKEQLFEQI
+532 KAQLFEQV

-557 SQDTIQ
+557 AQDQSIETQ
-563 TSNNSS
+563 SS
-569 RLILGT
+569 TRLIQGT
-575 DGIDVK
+575 DGVDVK

-616 QQQHPENIMP
+616 QHQHPENIMP
-626 LQWTTEDSEDISFTA
+626 LQWASEDADDISFTA
-641 YLCLNMLLNDEQISE
+641 YLSIDMAMNDEQISD
-656 LIYLCRK
+656 LIYQCRK
-663 EKVGVETVRSH
+663 EKTGVEMVHNH
-674 EDKTYVNIVV
+674 EGKTYVNIVV
-684 HNRKQIAEV
+684 HNRKQIAQI
-693 IRNLRMHFGFPRIS
+693 IRDLRMHFGFPRIS

-712 IAITESAKVAS
+712 INITEVSKVS

>member
-1 MHFIK
+1 
-6 ALTVPIV
+6 
-13 ISAVKGCSMP
+13 MP
-23 GPMVSQAK
+23 GPQVSQAK
-31 QQLNA
+31 QQLKI

-43 VSDVERVLVA
+43 TSDVERVLVA
-53 CDYADTAHDGVARKS
+53 CDYADIAHDGITRKS
-68 GEPYILHPIAVSC
+68 GEPYILHPIAVSS
-81 ILAHMRLDAET
+81 ILSHMRLDAET

-105 EFTKQDIT
+105 DFNKEDIT
-113 EKFGLTVAE
+113 EKFGRTVAE

-131 QSSDKEYNKAASF
+131 HSSDKEYNKAASF

-168 MTTLGALRPDKR
+168 MTTLGSLRPDKR
-180 ARIAQETFEIFVP
+180 ARIAQETFDIFVP
-193 MARLVGMNEMA
+193 MARIVGMNEMA

-215 DLDMYNNVQEALLQT
+215 DLDMFNNVQDALLQT

-235 EYQTKWENNLTTLL
+235 EYQSIWEKNLTELL
-249 EQHQIT
+249 QQHQIS

-303 LKESFKVLSY
+303 LRENFQILHY
-313 ADHIR
+313 EDHIR

-327 LMLRLKGEKTTL
+327 LMMRLKGEKTTL

-386 KTTFSELLDYL
+386 KTTFSDLLDYL

-435 VGAKINGETKPLSTP
+435 VGAKINGETRPLSTP
-450 LLSGQVIEII
+450 LVSGQVIEII

-480 RRALQNILRD
+480 RRAIQNILRD
-490 QDQDEQRLVGQQAL
+490 QDIEEQQLVGQQAL
-504 NRALKLFNRSVS
+504 NRALKLFNRSIK
-516 DLSLADWEN
+516 DLTEADWIDI
-525 LLNWRHL
+525 LQWRHIES
-532 NDKEQLFEQI
+532 KEHLFEQI

-557 SQDTIQ
+557 AQGQSLDNQ
-563 TSNNSS
+563 SS
-569 RLILGT
+569 TRLIQGT
-575 DGIDVK
+575 EGVDVK

-616 QQQHPENIMP
+616 QHLHPENIMP
-626 LQWTTEDSEDISFTA
+626 LHWTSEDVDDISFTA
-641 YLCLNMLLNDEQISE
+641 YLSIDMLMNDEQISD
-656 LIYLCRK
+656 LIYQCRK
-663 EKVGVETVRSH
+663 EKTGVEMVHGH
-674 EDKTYVNIVV
+674 EDKTYVHIVV
-684 HNRKQIAEV
+684 HNRKQIAQI
-693 IRNLRMHFGFPRIS
+693 IRDLRMHFGFPRIS

-712 IAITESAKVAS
+712 INIAEASKAS

>member
-1 MHFIK
+1 
-6 ALTVPIV
+6 
-13 ISAVKGCSMP
+13 MP
-23 GPMVSQAK
+23 GPQVSQAK
-31 QQLNA
+31 QQLEMM
-36 IIDAYLS
+36 IDAYLNQ
-43 VSDVERVLVA
+43 SDVERVLAA
-53 CDYADTAHDGVARKS
+53 CDYADIAHDGIVRKS

-81 ILAHMRLDAET
+81 ILAHMRLDPET

-105 EFTKQDIT
+105 DFNKDDIT
-113 EKFGLTVAE
+113 ETFGFTVAE

-131 QSSDKEYNKAASF
+131 HSSDKEYNKAASF

-156 VIIIKLADRYHN
+156 VIIVKLADRYHN
-168 MTTLGALRPDKR
+168 MTTLEALRPDKR
-180 ARIAQETFEIFVP
+180 ARIARETFEIFVP
-193 MARLVGMNEMA
+193 MARIVGMNEMA

-215 DLDMYNNVQEALLQT
+215 DLDMYNNVQAALLET

-235 EYQTKWENNLTTLL
+235 EYQAIWEQKLNDLL
-249 EQHQIT
+249 EDYKIE

-303 LKESFKVLSY
+303 LTQSFKIQSY
-313 ADHIR
+313 EDHIR

-327 LMLRLKGEKTTL
+327 LMMRLKGEKTTL

-422 FAYSASLFLGNHA
+422 FAYAASLFLGNHA
-435 VGAKINGETKPLSTP
+435 IGAKINNETKPLSTP
-450 LLSGQVIEII
+450 LVSGQVVEII

-480 RRALQNILRD
+480 RRAIQNILRD
-490 QDQDEQRLVGQQAL
+490 QDLDEQRLVGQQAL
-504 NRALKLFNRSVS
+504 NRALKLFHRSIR
-516 DLSLADWEN
+516 DLTEADWKN
-525 LLNWRHL
+525 LLEWRHIATQ
-532 NDKEQLFEQI
+532 EQLFEQI

-557 SQDTIQ
+557 AQDQHQNIA
-563 TSNNSS
+563 SS
-569 RLILGT
+569 GRLIQGT
-575 DGIDVK
+575 EGVDVK

-592 PIQGHLSRRGLIV
+592 PIQGHLTRRGLIV
-605 HRARCHNLLHE
+605 HRSRCHNLLHE
-616 QQQHPENIMP
+616 QHQHPENIMP
-626 LQWTTEDSEDISFTA
+626 LQWTADDLDDISFSA
-641 YLCLNMLLNDEQISE
+641 YLSIDLAMDDEQISD
-656 LIYLCRK
+656 LIYQCRK
-663 EKVGVETVRSH
+663 AHSGVEMVRTQD
-674 EDKTYVNIVV
+674 DKTYVNIVV
-684 HNRKQIAEV
+684 HNRKQIAQI
-693 IRNLRMHFGFPRIS
+693 IRDLRMYFGFPRII

-712 IAITESAKVAS
+712 VVFSEASKAS

>member
-1 MHFIK
+1 
-6 ALTVPIV
+6 
-13 ISAVKGCSMP
+13 MP
-23 GPMVSQAK
+23 GPQVSQAR
-31 QQLNA
+31 QQLKI
-36 IIDAYLS
+36 IIDAYLDA
-43 VSDVERVLVA
+43 SDVERVLVA
-53 CDYADTAHDGVARKS
+53 CDYADQAHDGVTRKS
-68 GEPYILHPIAVSC
+68 GEPYILHPIAVSS
-81 ILAHMRLDAET
+81 ILSHMRLDTET

-105 EFTKQDIT
+105 EFSKEDIT
-113 EKFGLTVAE
+113 EKFGRTVAE

-131 QSSDKEYNKAASF
+131 HSSDKAYNKAASF

-168 MTTLGALRPDKR
+168 MTTLESLRPDKR
-180 ARIAQETFEIFVP
+180 ARIAQETFDIFVP
-193 MARLVGMNEMA
+193 MARIVGMNEMA

-215 DLDMYNNVQEALLQT
+215 DLDMYNGVQQALLQT

-235 EYQTKWENNLTTLL
+235 QYQSLWEKNLTDLL
-249 EQHQIT
+249 QQHEIS

-274 DIDLQELT
+274 DINLQELT
-282 HSHAFEIILQSIADC
+282 HSHAFEIILHSIADC

-303 LKESFKVLSY
+303 LRENFQILHY
-313 ADHIR
+313 EDHIR

-327 LMLRLKGEKTTL
+327 LMMRLKGEKTTL

-377 NVLVDGECA
+377 NVLVDGACA

-407 HGHLH
+407 HGQLH

-422 FAYSASLFLGNHA
+422 FAYAASLFLGNHA
-435 VGAKINGETKPLSTP
+435 VGAKINGASKPLSTP
-450 LLSGQVIEII
+450 LTSGQVVEII
-460 TDVLATPNPDWLSFI
+460 TDVLATPNPDWLSFV

-490 QDQDEQRLVGQQAL
+490 QDLEEQQLVGQQAL
-504 NRALKLFNRSVS
+504 SRALKLFNRSLK
-516 DLSLADWEN
+516 DLTDADWIDI
-525 LLNWRHL
+525 LQWRHI
-532 NDKEQLFEQI
+532 DSKERLFEQV
-542 AVGDLLPQLVANHLF
+542 AVGDLLPQLIANHLYAQHE
-557 SQDTIQ
+557 SVDTVYS
-563 TSNNSS
+563 T
-569 RLILGT
+569 RLIQGT
-575 DGIDVK
+575 EGVDVK
-581 YAHCCNPVLGD
+581 YAHCCNPVLDD

-616 QQQHPENIMP
+616 QHLHPENIMP
-626 LQWTTEDSEDISFTA
+626 LHWSAEDIDDVSFTA
-641 YLCLNMLLNDEQISE
+641 YLSIDMIMNDEQISE
-656 LIYLCRK
+656 LIYQCRK
-663 EKVGVETVRSH
+663 AKTGVESVHSDN
-674 EDKTYVNIVV
+674 DKTYVNIVV
-684 HNRKQIAEV
+684 HNRQQIAQI
-693 IRNLRMHFGFPRIS
+693 IRDLRMHFGFPRIS

-712 IAITESAKVAS
+712 MHISEASKAS

>member
-1 MHFIK
+1 
-6 ALTVPIV
+6 
-13 ISAVKGCSMP
+13 MP
-23 GPMVSQAK
+23 GSVVSQAK
-31 QQLNA
+31 QQLKM
-36 IIDAYLS
+36 IIDAYLLES
-43 VSDVERVLVA
+43 EVVRVLEA
-53 CDYADTAHDGVARKS
+53 CDYADAAHDGVTRKS

-81 ILAHMRLDAET
+81 ILAHMRLDPET

-105 EFTKQDIT
+105 EFNKDDISL
-113 EKFGLTVAE
+113 KFGKTVAE

-131 QSSDKEYNKAASF
+131 QSSDKEFNKAASF

-168 MTTLGALRPDKR
+168 MTTLDALRPDKR
-180 ARIAQETFEIFVP
+180 ARIAKETFEIFVP

-215 DLDMYNNVQEALLQT
+215 DLDMYNNIQDALLQT

-235 EYQTKWENNLTTLL
+235 EYQTKWENNLTDLL
-249 EQHQIT
+249 QNNKIT

-303 LKESFKVLSY
+303 LRNSFQVLHY
-313 ADHIR
+313 EDHIR

-327 LMLRLKGEKTTL
+327 LMMRLKGEETTL

-386 KTTFSELLDYL
+386 KTTFNELLDYL

-450 LLSGQVIEII
+450 LQSGQVIEII

-480 RRALQNILRD
+480 RRALQNILRE
-490 QDQDEQRLVGQQAL
+490 QDIDEQRLVGEQAL
-504 NRALKLFNRSVS
+504 NRALKLFNRSIK
-516 DLSLADWEN
+516 DITQADWNNVLE
-525 LLNWRHL
+525 WRHL
-532 NDKEQLFEQI
+532 SSLDHLYEQI

-557 SQDTIQ
+557 AQDAPQ
-563 TSNNSS
+563 DSVSS
-569 RLILGT
+569 DRLIQET
-575 DGIDVK
+575 DGIDIK
-581 YAHCCNPVLGD
+581 YAHCCNPVLDD

-605 HRARCHNLLHE
+605 HRSRCHNLLHE
-616 QQQHPENIMP
+616 QHLHPENIMP
-626 LQWTTEDSEDISFTA
+626 LQWNTENIEDVSFTA
-641 YLCLNMLLNDEQISE
+641 FLSINIPMNDEQISE
-656 LIYLCRK
+656 LIYQCRK
-663 EKVGVETVRSH
+663 EKVGVESVHTH
-674 EDKTYVNIVV
+674 DNKTYVNIVV

-693 IRNLRMHFGFPRIS
+693 IRNLRMHFGFPRIA

-712 IAITESAKVAS
+712 TNTVETSIAS

>member
-1 MHFIK
+1 
-6 ALTVPIV
+6 
-13 ISAVKGCSMP
+13 MP
-23 GPMVSQAK
+23 GPQVSQAR
-31 QQLNA
+31 QQLKI
-36 IIDAYLS
+36 IIDAYLDA
-43 VSDVERVLVA
+43 SDVERVLLA
-53 CDYADTAHDGVARKS
+53 CDYADIAHDGITRKS
-68 GEPYILHPIAVSC
+68 GEPYILHPIAVSS

-105 EFTKQDIT
+105 DFNKEDIT
-113 EKFGLTVAE
+113 EKFGRTVAE

-131 QSSDKEYNKAASF
+131 HSSDKEYNKAASF

-168 MTTLGALRPDKR
+168 MTTLESLRPDKR
-180 ARIAQETFEIFVP
+180 RRIAQETFDIFVP
-193 MARLVGMNEMA
+193 MGRIVGMNEMA

-215 DLDMYNNVQEALLQT
+215 DLDMYNNVQEALFQT

-235 EYQTKWENNLTTLL
+235 EYQSIWEKKLTELL
-249 EQHQIT
+249 DQHQIS

-274 DIDLQELT
+274 DINLQELT

-303 LKESFKVLSY
+303 LRENFQILHY
-313 ADHIR
+313 DDHIR

-327 LMLRLKGEKTTL
+327 LMMRLKGEKTTL

-377 NVLVDGECA
+377 NVLIDDACA
-386 KTTFSELLDYL
+386 KTTFSDLLDYL

-407 HGHLH
+407 HGNLH

-435 VGAKINGETKPLSTP
+435 VGAKINGEIKPLSTP
-450 LLSGQVIEII
+450 LMSGQVVEII

-490 QDQDEQRLVGQQAL
+490 QDVEEQQLVGQQAL
-504 NRALKLFNRSVS
+504 NRALKLFTRSIK
-516 DLSLADWEN
+516 DLTQEDWIDI
-525 LLNWRHL
+525 LQWRHIET
-532 NDKEQLFEQI
+532 KEQLFEQV

-557 SQDTIQ
+557 AQDQ
-563 TSNNSS
+563 TRETQSS
-569 RLILGT
+569 TRLIQGT
-575 DGIDVK
+575 EGVDVK

-616 QQQHPENIMP
+616 QHQHPENIMP
-626 LQWTTEDSEDISFTA
+626 LQWASEDADDISFTA
-641 YLCLNMLLNDEQISE
+641 YLSIDMAMNDEQISE
-656 LIYLCRK
+656 LIYQCRK
-663 EKVGVETVRSH
+663 EKTGVEMVHNH
-674 EDKTYVNIVV
+674 EGKTYVNIVV
-684 HNRKQIAEV
+684 HNRKQIAQI
-693 IRNLRMHFGFPRIS
+693 IRDLRMHFGFPRIT

-712 IAITESAKVAS
+712 INITEASKAS

>member
-1 MHFIK
+1 
-6 ALTVPIV
+6 
-13 ISAVKGCSMP
+13 MP
-23 GPMVSQAK
+23 GPQVSQAK
-31 QQLNA
+31 QQLKI
-36 IIDAYLS
+36 IIDAYLDA
-43 VSDVERVLVA
+43 SDVERVLVA
-53 CDYADTAHDGVARKS
+53 CDYADQAHDGVTRKS
-68 GEPYILHPIAVSC
+68 GEPYILHPIAVSS
-81 ILAHMRLDAET
+81 ILSHMRLDTET

-105 EFTKQDIT
+105 EFSKEDIT
-113 EKFGLTVAE
+113 EKFGRTVAE

-131 QSSDKEYNKAASF
+131 HSSDKAYNKAASF

-168 MTTLGALRPDKR
+168 MTTLESLRPDKR
-180 ARIAQETFEIFVP
+180 ARIAQETFDIFVP
-193 MARLVGMNEMA
+193 MARIVGMNEMA

-215 DLDMYNNVQEALLQT
+215 DLDMYNGVQQALLQT

-235 EYQTKWENNLTTLL
+235 QYQSLWEKNLTDLL
-249 EQHQIT
+249 QQHEIS

-274 DIDLQELT
+274 DINLQELT
-282 HSHAFEIILQSIADC
+282 HSHAFEIILHSIADC

-303 LKESFKVLSY
+303 LRENFQILHY
-313 ADHIR
+313 EDHIR

-327 LMLRLKGEKTTL
+327 LMMRLKGEKTTL

-377 NVLVDGECA
+377 NVLVDGACA

-407 HGHLH
+407 HGQLH

-422 FAYSASLFLGNHA
+422 FAYAASLFLGNHA
-435 VGAKINGETKPLSTP
+435 VGAKINGASKPLSTP
-450 LLSGQVIEII
+450 LTSGQVVEII
-460 TDVLATPNPDWLSFI
+460 TDVLATPNPDWLSFV

-490 QDQDEQRLVGQQAL
+490 QDLEEQQLVGQQAL
-504 NRALKLFNRSVS
+504 SRALKLFNRSLK
-516 DLSLADWEN
+516 DLTDADWIDI
-525 LLNWRHL
+525 LQWRHI
-532 NDKEQLFEQI
+532 DSKERLFEQV
-542 AVGDLLPQLVANHLF
+542 AVGDLLPQLIANHLYAQHE
-557 SQDTIQ
+557 SVDTVYS
-563 TSNNSS
+563 T
-569 RLILGT
+569 RLIQGT
-575 DGIDVK
+575 EGVDVK

-616 QQQHPENIMP
+616 QHLHPENIMP
-626 LQWTTEDSEDISFTA
+626 LHWSAEDIDDVSFTA
-641 YLCLNMLLNDEQISE
+641 YLSIDMIMNDEQISE
-656 LIYLCRK
+656 LIYQCRK
-663 EKVGVETVRSH
+663 AKTGVESVHSDN
-674 EDKTYVNIVV
+674 DKTYVNIVV
-684 HNRKQIAEV
+684 HNRQQIAQI
-693 IRNLRMHFGFPRIS
+693 IRDLRMHFGFPRIS

-712 IAITESAKVAS
+712 VHISEASKAS

>member
-1 MHFIK
+1 
-6 ALTVPIV
+6 
-13 ISAVKGCSMP
+13 MP
-23 GPMVSQAK
+23 GPQVSQAK
-31 QQLNA
+31 QQLKI

-43 VSDVERVLVA
+43 ASDVERVLVA
-53 CDYADTAHDGVARKS
+53 CDYADIAHDGITRKS
-68 GEPYILHPIAVSC
+68 GEPYILHPIAVSS

-105 EFTKQDIT
+105 DFNKEDIT
-113 EKFGLTVAE
+113 EKFGRTVAE

-131 QSSDKEYNKAASF
+131 HSSDKEYNKAASF

-168 MTTLGALRPDKR
+168 MTTLGSLRPDKR
-180 ARIAQETFEIFVP
+180 ARIAQETFDIFVP
-193 MARLVGMNEMA
+193 MARIVGMNEMA

-215 DLDMYNNVQEALLQT
+215 DLDMFNNVQDALLQT

-235 EYQTKWENNLTTLL
+235 EYQSIWEKNLTELL
-249 EQHQIT
+249 QQHQIT

-303 LKESFKVLSY
+303 LRENFQILHY
-313 ADHIR
+313 EDHIR

-327 LMLRLKGEKTTL
+327 LMMRLKGEKTTL

-386 KTTFSELLDYL
+386 KTTFSDLLDYL

-435 VGAKINGETKPLSTP
+435 VGAKINGETRPLSTP
-450 LLSGQVIEII
+450 LVSGQVIEII

-480 RRALQNILRD
+480 RRAIQNILRD
-490 QDQDEQRLVGQQAL
+490 QDIEEQQLVGQQAL
-504 NRALKLFNRSVS
+504 NRALKLFNRCIK
-516 DLSLADWEN
+516 DLTEADWIDI
-525 LLNWRHL
+525 LQWRHIES
-532 NDKEQLFEQI
+532 KEHLFEQI

-557 SQDTIQ
+557 AQGQSLDNQ
-563 TSNNSS
+563 SS
-569 RLILGT
+569 TRLIQGT
-575 DGIDVK
+575 EGVDVK

-616 QQQHPENIMP
+616 QHLHPENIMP
-626 LQWTTEDSEDISFTA
+626 LHWTSEDFDDISFTA
-641 YLCLNMLLNDEQISE
+641 YLSIDMLMNDEQISD
-656 LIYLCRK
+656 LIYQCRK
-663 EKVGVETVRSH
+663 EKTGVEMVHAH
-674 EDKTYVNIVV
+674 EGKTYVHIVV
-684 HNRKQIAEV
+684 HNRKQIAQI
-693 IRNLRMHFGFPRIS
+693 IRDLRMHFGFPRIT

-712 IAITESAKVAS
+712 INIAEASKAS

>member
-1 MHFIK
+1 
-6 ALTVPIV
+6 
-13 ISAVKGCSMP
+13 MP
-23 GPMVSQAK
+23 GPQVSQAK
-31 QQLNA
+31 QQLEI
-36 IIDAYLS
+36 IIDAYLNQ
-43 VSDVERVLVA
+43 SDVERVLAA
-53 CDYADTAHDGVARKS
+53 CDYADIAHDGIVRKS

-81 ILAHMRLDAET
+81 ILAHMRLDPET

-105 EFTKQDIT
+105 DFNKDDIT
-113 EKFGLTVAE
+113 ETFGFTVAE

-131 QSSDKEYNKAASF
+131 HSSDKEYNKAASF

-156 VIIIKLADRYHN
+156 VIIVKLADRYHN
-168 MTTLGALRPDKR
+168 MTTLEALRPDKR
-180 ARIAQETFEIFVP
+180 ARIARETFEIFVP
-193 MARLVGMNEMA
+193 MARIVGMNEMA

-215 DLDMYNNVQEALLQT
+215 DLDMYNNVQTALQET

-235 EYQTKWENNLTTLL
+235 EYQAKWEKNLTELL
-249 EQHQIT
+249 QKNAIQ

-303 LKESFKVLSY
+303 LTQSFKIQSY
-313 ADHIR
+313 EDHIR

-327 LMLRLKGEKTTL
+327 LMMRLKGEKTTL

-422 FAYSASLFLGNHA
+422 FAYAASLFLGNHA
-435 VGAKINGETKPLSTP
+435 IGAKINNETKPLSTP
-450 LLSGQVIEII
+450 LVSGQVVEII

-480 RRALQNILRD
+480 RRAIQNILRD
-490 QDQDEQRLVGQQAL
+490 QDLDEQRLVGQQAL
-504 NRALKLFNRSVS
+504 NRALKLFHRSIR
-516 DLSLADWEN
+516 DLTEADWKN
-525 LLNWRHL
+525 LLEWRHIAT
-532 NDKEQLFEQI
+532 KEQLFEQI

-557 SQDTIQ
+557 AQDQHQNIA
-563 TSNNSS
+563 SS
-569 RLILGT
+569 GRLIQGT
-575 DGIDVK
+575 EGVDVK

-592 PIQGHLSRRGLIV
+592 PIQGHLTRRGLIV
-605 HRARCHNLLHE
+605 HRSRCHNLLHE
-616 QQQHPENIMP
+616 QHQHPENIMP
-626 LQWTTEDSEDISFTA
+626 LQWTADDLDDISFSA
-641 YLCLNMLLNDEQISE
+641 YLSIDLAMDDEQISD
-656 LIYLCRK
+656 LIYQCRK
-663 EKVGVETVRSH
+663 AHSGVEMVRTQD
-674 EDKTYVNIVV
+674 DKTYVNIVV
-684 HNRKQIAEV
+684 HNRKQIAQI
-693 IRNLRMHFGFPRIS
+693 IRDLRMYFGFPRII

-712 IAITESAKVAS
+712 VVFSDASKAS